1 MRSRVL
7 LRLLL
12 TGVLFACGR
21 SAPPPAPLT
30 PPEPG
35 LGRFESFSGERAW
48 ADLEAFS
55 VIGSRVSGSRGARSA
70 RQYIRSQLATVG
82 VDGEKLTTR
91 VELEGLDPLEL
102 THIEATIPG
111 ASPQLFVL
119 VAPYDSS
126 RFEGVAF
133 IGANDGASGSA
144 LLLEFARILSDQPLP
159 YTARL
164 LFLDGEGRLGR
175 GGPEVEDRRGLG
187 SRSVAERMQEAGVLD
202 EIRLLVAFNR
212 LCDADLRIA
221 RDLGSHRIHREE
233 FWRAAARLGRTDAF
247 RFGDPFESPMS
258 SHVAFREL
266 GVRPTVAIEDT
277 VFGGEAPPGIY
288 ANTAQDDLAHC
299 SPESLEDAGV
309 VSLAAIETI
318 GDRLAK
324 IDRFARSPLTELEPP
339 AGGADSS
346 GGAGESSPLASPR

>member
-1 MRSRVL
+1 MHSRVF

-12 TGVLFACGR
+12 AGALFACGR

-55 VIGSRVSGSRGARSA
+55 AIGSRVSGSRGARSA

-82 VDGEKLTTR
+82 VDGEKVTTR
-91 VELEGLDPLEL
+91 VELEGLEPLRL
-102 THIEATIPG
+102 THVEVTIPG

-133 IGANDGASGSA
+133 IGTNDGASGAA
-144 LLLEFARILSDQPLP
+144 LLLEFARVLSDQPLP
-159 YTARL
+159 YTTRL

-175 GGPEVEDRRGLG
+175 GGPEFEDQRGFG
-187 SRSVAERMQEAGVLD
+187 SRSVAERMQEEGVLD
-202 EIRLLVAFNR
+202 EVRLLVAFNR
-212 LCDADLRIA
+212 VCDADLRIA
-221 RDLGSHRIHREE
+221 RDLGSHRIYREE
-233 FWRAAARLGRTDAF
+233 FWKTAAQLGRTDAF
-247 RFGDPFESPMS
+247 RTGDAFESPLS
-258 SHVAFREL
+258 SHVAFREV

-277 VFGGEAPPGIY
+277 AFGGEAPPGIY
-288 ANTAQDDLAHC
+288 ADTEQDNLEHC
-299 SPESLEDAGV
+299 SPESLESVGV

-339 AGGADSS
+339 AVDADSS
-346 GGAGESSPLASPR
+346 GGAGGSSPPASPR